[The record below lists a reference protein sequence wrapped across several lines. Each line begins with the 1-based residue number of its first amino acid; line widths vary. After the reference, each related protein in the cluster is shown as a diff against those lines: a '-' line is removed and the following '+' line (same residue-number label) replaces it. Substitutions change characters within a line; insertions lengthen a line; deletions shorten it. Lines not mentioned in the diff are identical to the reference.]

1 MILENLM
8 LRFFTLPLIDSHFY
22 DVPGLASEPPHG
34 ENPLLGFSD
43 YIRKGKEKML
53 LSIRFTSALASG
65 SVLAFIGALLVV
77 LSGCYQTTVFWEK
90 SGSGEAEFQGATEE
104 CQALQRAAGVEEWRI
119 HRCLEAKG
127 WVQKREFGEEHPV
140 E

>member
-1 MILENLM
+1 
-8 LRFFTLPLIDSHFY
+8 
-22 DVPGLASEPPHG
+22 
-34 ENPLLGFSD
+34 
-43 YIRKGKEKML
+43 ML
-53 LSIRFTSALASG
+53 LSNRFRRALDSG
-65 SVLAFIGALLVV
+65 LVFAIIGVLLVI
-77 LSGCYQTTVFWEK
+77 SGCYQTTVFWEK

-127 WVQKREFGEEHPV
+127 WVQKREVVEEHPV